1 MDNING
7 INIVNG
13 LKPIVLKDESP
24 GLVDVILFLCLELLG
39 LFAII
44 GNILLLLV
52 LLRNKYLT
60 KPSFILMFSL
70 AVADMIHGLVTTL
83 HFYPPI
89 LLKKAI
95 FPWIAVR
102 IWNIL
107 DWTAWGITLTHMAA
121 MCLDRLTAI
130 MLYARY
136 NQIITLQR
144 ISRFTTFC
152 WGIFLMINILFFIF
166 NFCCMITPIKAH
178 SYYSFSYK
186 KDDNTD
192 YTYKDVNI
200 FVYLYTPLEISA
212 FCILAISNPI
222 TLIQLYRQHK
232 RKVALRINFQ
242 ASAMLLE
249 MSVRMG
255 SKHISKELKDM
266 TTRKSTRQQ
275 QRILFQISVVA
286 VIFFSYMTAYYLYIH
301 VVTQNSR
308 WLSVFHSFFYSTTHM
323 INPIIYFSFNK
334 EMRSHL
340 RKLLIEFRF
349 IRLCHILVNSN
360 NSVSSYH
367 NSTSTKYDKKNNS
380 FNQIDKTTC
389 DATSYDDDIKIIN
402 TIVDKNKILEGESS
416 KSTKISFYNS
426 EKLSVTSENLSQ
438 NPEIVKIAQI
448 HNDYG
453 NKEGNKYILRRV
465 NVNENECNKLKN
477 YRLKQTDL
485 SLIDTLVLQMSQ
497 KQSVNEGFVEDDEK
511 IDMKRSIT
519 MFDELYNN
527 QSIDN
532 INELEFEKNKNNV
545 NISKSSTYNSFN
557 IHKRSQDKFL
567 SNLNS
572 SRDVKINFLK
582 KKLNK
587 IKLKD
592 KNGRSYSMKKRNEN
606 IFFGTNE
613 MTFLPFLP
621 SKSLNNLSPTFSN
634 LDDETTFLE
643 QIDEYEIYL

>member
-1 MDNING
+1 MD
-7 INIVNG
+7 IVNG
-13 LKPIVLKDESP
+13 LKSIGLKDEFP
-24 GLVDVILFLCLELLG
+24 CFVDIILFLCLELLG
-39 LFAII
+39 IFAIF
-44 GNILLLLV
+44 GNALLVLV

-60 KPSFILMFSL
+60 KPSFVLMFSL
-70 AVADMIHGLVTTL
+70 AVADVIHGLVTTL

-89 LLKKAI
+89 LLKKTI

-144 ISRFTTFC
+144 ISRFTVFC
-152 WGIFLMINILFFIF
+152 WTIFLFINILFFIF

-186 KDDNTD
+186 NDDSTD

-222 TLIQLYRQHK
+222 TLVQLYRQHK

-255 SKHISKELKDM
+255 SKHISNELKDM
-266 TTRKSTRQQ
+266 AGRKSSRQQ

-301 VVTQNSR
+301 VITQNSI

-323 INPIIYFSFNK
+323 INPIIHFSFNK

-349 IRLCHILVNSN
+349 IRFLQIILNS
-360 NSVSSYH
+360 STSLSSFQ
-367 NSTSTKYDKKNNS
+367 NSTSTKYDKKTSS
-380 FNQIDKTTC
+380 FNQIDKNTC
-389 DATSYDDDIKIIN
+389 DVISYDDDTRIQNETFKKEKLFK
-402 TIVDKNKILEGESS
+402 TESS
-416 KSTKISFYNS
+416 KSTKISFLNS
-426 EKLSVTSENLSQ
+426 EKTSMTSDGMT
-438 NPEIVKIAQI
+438 KIPGIIKITQI
-448 HNDYG
+448 QEDFA
-453 NKEGNKYILRRV
+453 NKDENKYVLRKITA
-465 NVNENECNKLKN
+465 NDEKSDKLEN
-477 YRLKQTDL
+477 YRLNETDL
-485 SLIDTLVLQMSQ
+485 SLVDTLVLKMSQ
-497 KQSVNEGFVEDDEK
+497 KHSINEGFVEDEERNNL
-511 IDMKRSIT
+511 KRSIT
-519 MFDELYNN
+519 LSNEYNEYENNNDNFDVVNY
-527 QSIDN
+527 D
-532 INELEFEKNKNNV
+532 EFKSQDCHL
-545 NISKSSTYNSFN
+545 IPKSSTYTSLTT
-557 IHKRSQDKFL
+557 R
-567 SNLNS
+567 
-572 SRDVKINFLK
+572 
-582 KKLNK
+582 
-587 IKLKD
+587 
-592 KNGRSYSMKKRNEN
+592 KRNEDYFSFN
-606 IFFGTNE
+606 LMSDKQHKKFTFDNVVNKLKIKEKDDIGEHFIDEKNNPRDEDKKIFFS
-613 MTFLPFLP
+613 FLPQ
-621 SKSLNNLSPTFSN
+621 KSNINDSQIFFKN
-634 LDDETTFLE
+634 DDEITILE
-643 QIDEYEIYL
+643 QIDEFEVCL